1 MRKSIVVLLVFITI
15 NVKAQSPKDYKFGHY
30 YNKKG
35 EKISG
40 FLYCPSNFNSLVYK
54 QDSETPHQTISLDD
68 VQSIVLAASNDSL
81 IVKTQD
87 NKPGKKYLAKQVAST
102 PERNFFCRYSIYTTA
117 GSKSMSM
124 SAFPTMAA
132 SSGRGIYT
140 NTNSFSSAS
149 GVTGVDETYFY
160 EEGNTTYEL
169 NKKNY
174 ITILSKAFADN
185 PVLIKQLQ
193 SKYLGFNDLGSIF
206 KKYNEDQ
213 KSGLKKS

>member
-1 MRKSIVVLLVFITI
+1 MRNSIIMLLIFITI
-15 NVKAQSPKDYKFGHY
+15 NVKAQSSKDYKFGHY

-54 QDSETPHQTISLDD
+54 QDNETPQQTISLDN
-68 VQSIVLAASNDSL
+68 VQSIVLAGNNDSL
-81 IVKTQD
+81 VVKTQD
-87 NKPGKKYLAKQVAST
+87 NKPGRKYFAKQVAST
-102 PERNFFCRYSIYTTA
+102 PDRNFFCRYSIYTTA

-124 SAFPTMAA
+124 SAVPTMAA

-149 GVTGVDETYFY
+149 GVTGIDEIYLY
-160 EEGNTTYEL
+160 EEGDTTYEL

-174 ITILSKAFADN
+174 ITILSEAFADN
-185 PVLIKQLQ
+185 PILIKQLQ
-193 SKYLGFNDLGSIF
+193 SKYLGFNDLGLIF
-206 KKYNEDQ
+206 KKYNED
-213 KSGLKKS
+213 KKTELKKS